1 MSGVSI
7 DLKGETFGNLKV
19 IRRVRNN
26 HNRQPR
32 WLCECKCGNTY
43 IAEGRYLKS
52 GKTKSC
58 GCIPR
63 GAKSA
68 TAMTSR
74 EEWDSSESRMR
85 LQHDG
90 ADPYQSLANAI
101 VCVAADD
108 YRTALKDNNESLQKE
123 LEKFFH
129 SAWYKLLTNTDPDRL
144 LALLRREHRGTLSVA
159 YI

>member
-7 DLKGETFGNLKV
+7 DLTGEVFGQLKV
-19 IRRVRNN
+19 IRRVENN
-26 HNRQPR
+26 QNRQPR
-32 WLCECKCGNTY
+32 WLCKCKCGNTY

-52 GKTKSC
+52 DRTKSC

-63 GAKSA
+63 GVKG
-68 TAMTSR
+68 TASMTSR

-90 ADPYQSLANAI
+90 TDPYQSLANAI
-101 VCVAADD
+101 ICVAADD
-108 YRTALKDNNESLQKE
+108 YRTALKDDNEPLQKE

-129 SAWYKLLTNTDPDRL
+129 SAWYGLLTNADPDRL
-144 LALLRREHRGTLSVA
+144 LTLLRRAQHGTLSAA